1 MGRYVSVPH
10 TVNGEWLM
18 AMAQAS
24 ANASNTVNALCED
37 SAAMTLIFNNPTLM
51 ATIGNSGTVFTAISG
66 STNSVTIGK
75 WIAFKAGLNP
85 ADYADMDA
93 VVASSTAMT
102 AVVASSTAMNAVV
115 ASSTAMTVI
124 NANDQALRIWML
136 AGTNQVYSNFANVA
150 AVAASSTAM
159 TAVAA
164 SSTAMTA
171 VIASSTAMTAVVASS
186 TACAAI
192 KASSTAITALDS
204 SSPITVPTMSSN
216 TDPSG
221 VATDSVSSENAYVC
235 FDGNGITFDD
245 ISGSANNWIRYQFS
259 AAVWCY
265 KFSIQSNR
273 SSYFDRQTKNFK
285 VQYSSDGSTWNDA
298 LVGSTSAGDG
308 SNQTF
313 NVCAASGKVAYWRV
327 YNVLTWGGVVFAPT
341 TVQFYCK

>member
-24 ANASNTVNALCED
+24 ANASNTINAMVAD

-85 ADYADMDA
+85 ADYADMTA

-102 AVVASSTAMNAVV
+102 AVVASSTAMTAVIANSTALAAVV
-115 ASSTAMTVI
+115 ASSTAMT
-124 NANDQALRIWML
+124 
-136 AGTNQVYSNFANVA
+136 
-150 AVAASSTAM
+150 AVVASSTAM
-159 TAVAA
+159 TAVA
-164 SSTAMTA
+164 
-171 VIASSTAMTAVVASS
+171 ASSTAMTAVVASS

-273 SSYFDRQTKNFK
+273 SSFFDRQTKNFK